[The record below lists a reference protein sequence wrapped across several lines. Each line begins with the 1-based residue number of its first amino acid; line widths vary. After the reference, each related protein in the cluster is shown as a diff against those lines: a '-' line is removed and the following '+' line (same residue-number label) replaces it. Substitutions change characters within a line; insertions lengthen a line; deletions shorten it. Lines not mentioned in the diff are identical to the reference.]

1 MITSLMY
8 ICRYMCFFNIVSFL
22 FRETVTN
29 LQADLIAATY
39 VAKSGNPDFLT
50 MADWINISCKYTVQR
65 KNFLFKKKKKIV
77 YFLIILN
84 SFLPFL
90 FCHSIFF
97 MVLNVFHNI

>member
-1 MITSLMY
+1 
-8 ICRYMCFFNIVSFL
+8 MCFFNIVSFL

-65 KNFLFKKKKKIV
+65 KNFLFKKKIKNCLLFNYIKLL
-77 YFLIILN
+77 FAILV
-84 SFLPFL
+84 LP
-90 FCHSIFF
+90 
-97 MVLNVFHNI
+97 

>member
-1 MITSLMY
+1 M
-8 ICRYMCFFNIVSFL
+8 FFNIVSFL

-65 KNFLFKKKKKIV
+65 KNFLF
-77 YFLIILN
+77 
-84 SFLPFL
+84 FL
-90 FCHSIFF
+90 FNCLLFNYIKLLFAIL
-97 MVLNVFHNI
+97 VLP

>member
-1 MITSLMY
+1 
-8 ICRYMCFFNIVSFL
+8 MCFFNIVSFL

-84 SFLPFL
+84 SFLPFS